1 MSIDERLR
9 AGLVRNTDHLLP
21 DVEQELATTYA
32 RVRVRRVRRGGVA
45 LAAVAAVATA
55 IVRYG
60 DVPALRDAEPVAPDP
75 APRSATD
82 LKGVEGLLEPGTY
95 RLRTFGV
102 PSRAI
107 FEVPEGYHSNGGWI
121 IDAGGGSEPE
131 QLGVVQVWRVDRVLG
146 TPCRRRT
153 AATVGPTAAD
163 LARALVSQSGPST
176 QPIATE
182 LDGHQG
188 FYLEVAVPPDADLD
202 ACAGGEYPLWLVGR
216 DSGPWHSDRPGIV
229 HHLWILDVDGTR
241 AVVAASNYP
250 DQPAPQHQE
259 LIDIAESVRFE
270 APGP

>member
-9 AGLVRNTDHLLP
+9 TGLAQNTDHLLP
-21 DVEQELATTYA
+21 DLEAELESTYDRA
-32 RVRVRRVRRGGVA
+32 RVRGVRRGAVA

-55 IVRYG
+55 VVWYG

-82 LKGVEGLLEPGTY
+82 LKGVQGSLEPGTY

-102 PSRAI
+102 QSRPV
-107 FEVPEGYHSNGGWI
+107 FQVPAGYFSNGGWV

-131 QLGVVQVWRVDRVLG
+131 QLGAVQVWRVDRVLD

-153 AATVGPTAAD
+153 SETVGPTAAD
-163 LARALVSQSGPST
+163 LAREVASQRGPST
-176 QPIATE
+176 RPVPTE
-182 LDGHQG
+182 LDGHRG
-188 FYLEVAVPPDADLD
+188 SYLEVTVPADTDLA
-202 ACAGGEYPLWLVGR
+202 ACPGGEYTLWLTGR

-241 AVVAASNYP
+241 TVVVASNYP
-250 DQPAPQHQE
+250 DQPAAQHQE
-259 LIDIAESVRFE
+259 LIDLAESVRFE
-270 APGP
+270 APGS